1 MVLLKKILWIIQ
13 TLFGFVFYGSIGYL
27 SYIGS
32 PKYII
37 GGSKLYIGKRV
48 RILYNFRCEI
58 HKNGVVRIGDST
70 SIGHNCHISSCELL
84 VIGTNATISSN
95 VFLGSLDHT
104 FDIPNTHV
112 MNQPLSC
119 IQTTVG
125 DFCFIGTGA
134 VILAGTNIGKN
145 CVVGANSVVKG
156 SFPDYSI
163 IAGNPAKTIGF
174 RKVI

>member
-1 MVLLKKILWIIQ
+1 MVLLKKISWIIK
-13 TLFGFVFYGSIGYL
+13 TLFGIVFYGKIGFL
-27 SYIGS
+27 TYIGS
-32 PKYII
+32 PNYII
-37 GGSKLYIGKRV
+37 GRSKLYIGNRV

-58 HKNGVVRIGDST
+58 HNNGEVRIGDST

-84 VIGTNATISSN
+84 AIGANVTISSN

-104 FDIPNTHV
+104 FEIPNTHV

-125 DFCFIGTGA
+125 DFSFIGTGA

-145 CVVGANSVVKG
+145 CVVGANSVVNG
-156 SFPDYSI
+156 NFPDYSI
-163 IAGNPAKTIGF
+163 IAGYPAKNIGF
-174 RKVI
+174 RKEI

>member
-1 MVLLKKILWIIQ
+1 MVILKKAWWLIK
-13 TLFGFVFYGSIGYL
+13 TLLSNPFYGKVGFL
-27 SYIGS
+27 TYIGS

-37 GGSKLYIGKRV
+37 GGSKLFLGNRV

-58 HKNGVVRIGDST
+58 HENGIVQIGDSS
-70 SIGHNCHISSCELL
+70 SIGHNCHISSCEFLA
-84 VIGTNATISSN
+84 IGDYVTVSSN

-112 MNQPLSC
+112 IHQPLRC
-119 IQTTVG
+119 LQTTIG
-125 DFCFIGTGA
+125 DYSFVGTGA

-156 SFPDYSI
+156 NFPDFSI
-163 IAGNPAKTIGF
+163 IAGIPAKTVGH
-174 RKVI
+174 RKRF